1 VSEHHVLSA
10 TFRRSSLVKAGG
22 DSCEEVEGIV
32 GRTRAIRETLER
44 LRRVAPT
51 DAAVLITG
59 ETGTGKELVAR
70 AIHRNSRRAAR
81 PFVAANLAAVPEALV
96 ASELFGHERGAF
108 TGADRIRIGRF
119 EAADGGTLFL
129 DEVGELAPDMQVAL
143 LRALQEGEF
152 ERVGATVTRRV
163 DVRIVAATNRDLEDA
178 LEGGGFRSDLFY
190 RLSVFPIHLPPLR
203 ERREDIPHLAEHFLR
218 SAAARLGRS
227 FTRIESASLSRLTMY
242 DWPGN
247 IRQLQ
252 NVIEYAAILC
262 DDERLQVLPEMLS
275 RPRTERA
282 AAGAALFSD
291 TPTLEEVKKRYIR
304 HLIATTQGNLSRAAT
319 ILEVDRRSLYRM
331 MDRYRIALPRRHY
344 DGEASDVFPFPTIHD
359 DVGSGMR
366 PVQ

>member
-1 VSEHHVLSA
+1 MKPSA
-10 TFRRSSLVKAGG
+10 G
-22 DSCEEVEGIV
+22 DAFGDVDGIV
-32 GRTRAIRETLER
+32 GRTPAMRATLDR

-51 DAAVLITG
+51 DASVLITG

-70 AIHRNSRRAAR
+70 AIHRRSRRAAR

-129 DEVGELAPDMQVAL
+129 DEVGDLPPDVQVAL

-152 ERVGATVTRRV
+152 QRVGATVTRRV
-163 DVRIVAATNRDLEDA
+163 DVRVVAATNRDLEDA
-178 LEGGGFRSDLFY
+178 IADGRFRSDLFY

-203 ERREDIPHLAEHFLR
+203 ERRDDIPRLADHFLR
-218 SAAARLGRS
+218 KAAVRVGRPFTGIEPASLARLQA
-227 FTRIESASLSRLTMY
+227 F

-252 NVIEYAAILC
+252 NVVEYSAILC
-262 DDERLQVLPEMLS
+262 DAEQLHVAPEVLPT
-275 RPRTERA
+275 PRA
-282 AAGAALFSD
+282 DSGASGPGFFAD

-304 HLIATTQGNLSRAAT
+304 HLLAATQGNMSRAAA
-319 ILEVDRRSLYRM
+319 ILDVDRRSLYRM
-331 MDRYRIALPRRHY
+331 LDRYRIAPPRGAERS
-344 DGEASDVFPFPTIHD
+344 EVVPFPSRQD
-359 DVGSGMR
+359 DGHCEMR

>member
-1 VSEHHVLSA
+1 VSDHHVLNA
-10 TFRRSSLVKAGG
+10 TFRRASFVKAGG
-22 DSCEEVEGIV
+22 DSCEEVDGIV

-70 AIHRNSRRAAR
+70 AIHRYSRRGAR
-81 PFVAANLAAVPEALV
+81 RFVAANLAAVPEALV
-96 ASELFGHERGAF
+96 ASELFGHERG
-108 TGADRIRIGRF
+108 GRF

-163 DVRIVAATNRDLEDA
+163 DVRVVAATNRDLEEAIDD
-178 LEGGGFRSDLFY
+178 GRFRSDLFY

-203 ERREDIPHLAEHFLR
+203 ERRDDIPQLAEHFLQ

-227 FTRIESASLSRLTMY
+227 FTGIEPSSLSRLVAY

-252 NVIEYAAILC
+252 NVIEYASILC
-262 DDERLQVLPEMLS
+262 DDDRLRVVPEMLS
-275 RPRTERA
+275 RPRSEH
-282 AAGAALFSD
+282 AGAGPALFSD
-291 TPTLEEVKKRYIR
+291 TPSLEEVKKRYIR
-304 HLIATTQGNLSRAAT
+304 HLIATTQGNLSRAAA

-331 MDRYRIALPRRHY
+331 MDRYCIALPRRQH
-344 DGEASDVFPFPTIHD
+344 GEEMGDVVPFRSIHEEGASGT
-359 DVGSGMR
+359 R